1 MAEAAKL
8 PSLPLVCLPAWLPAC
23 LRSLR
28 FRFVSFPSRHRQTG
42 SRSSS
47 RRHGMP
53 NSLTSHVACIVHPV
67 FTSACTRLPV
77 ANAPIAARTN
87 VTITN
92 RQIPFLP
99 SSTIKPAVTTRG
111 AGHLFPHRGSGVP
124 SSRWML
130 RQHPL
135 VSGC

>member
-8 PSLPLVCLPAWLPAC
+8 PSLPLVCLPAC
-23 LRSLR
+23 VRSFR
-28 FRFVSFPSRHRQTG
+28 FCFVSFPSRHRQTG

-67 FTSACTRLPV
+67 STSACTRLPV

-87 VTITN
+87 VTITTD
-92 RQIPFLP
+92 RFP
-99 SSTIKPAVTTRG
+99 SSLLPPSNRLSLHEVQVTC
-111 AGHLFPHRGSGVP
+111 FPIGVQEYRLRVGCCGSI
-124 SSRWML
+124 
-130 RQHPL
+130 H
-135 VSGC
+135 